1 MNVLGKLNYSRSGVV
16 EMTGITEI
24 CRRFEDGDKMSA
36 ETFDLDVVFANAGR
50 LCEKYGIVYDPT
62 NPVPSDNDLADRTF
76 HAAVDFVAET
86 GVYCPNTRSVIRFTR
101 DEVLEAVANSR
112 GSCIMGEGKDRYV
125 WTPRLPDS
133 DTKPWYHVGT
143 GIINTDERIAFNLV
157 KSYAGI
163 KQANSVSVPA
173 LETIDGQMVTS
184 GTPTEVLGAIRG
196 IKIARDALRHAGR
209 PGLAIGNCISTAG
222 TALATI
228 AASGPQFGLR
238 PSDGWLVGA
247 LAEMKFNMS
256 TLNKTAYLS
265 SWGANIG
272 NESGP
277 LVGGYAGGPAGVAI
291 LNVAYRLIGILVLDC
306 DYHLTFPIH
315 ITRSCSTTR
324 EVLWCVAVS
333 SQAISRNTRELV
345 WSLGYVAAGPMTKQ
359 FFYETA
365 AYLAAAVPSGV
376 SAQTTHPARAVL
388 NDYVTPMEMLGS
400 VEINKACVGMS
411 RKQGN
416 ELAIELLSKYEDKI
430 DNAPVGKRY
439 QDCYDIEIGLPSQEY
454 ISLYGEVKEELRTMG
469 FDFRQ

>member
-1 MNVLGKLNYSRSGVV
+1 MI
-16 EMTGITEI
+16 GITEI
-24 CRRFEDGDKMSA
+24 CRRIEAGDKMSA
-36 ETFDLDVVFANAGR
+36 ETFDLDVVFANARR
-50 LCEKYGIVYDPT
+50 LCKKYGITCDPA
-62 NPVPSDNDLADRTF
+62 NPVPSDDDLADRTF
-76 HAAVDFVAET
+76 QAAVDFVAET
-86 GVYCPNTRSVIRFTR
+86 GIYCPDTRSVLRFTR
-101 DEVLEAVANSR
+101 GEILGAVANSR
-112 GSCIMGEGKDRYV
+112 GRCIMGEGKDRHE

-133 DTKPWYHVGT
+133 DTEPWYHVGT

-157 KSYAGI
+157 KSYAQI

-173 LETIDGQMVTS
+173 LETIDGQMVVS

-196 IKIARDALRHAGR
+196 IRIARDALCEAGR

-228 AASGPQFGLR
+228 AASSPQFGLR

-256 TLNKTAYLS
+256 ALNKTAYLS
-265 SWGANIG
+265 NWGANIG

-277 LVGGYAGGPAGVAI
+277 MVGGYGGGPAGVAV
-291 LNVAYRLIGILVLDC
+291 LNVAYRLIGVLVLDC

-315 ITRSCSTTR
+315 ITKSCSTTR
-324 EVLWCVAVS
+324 DVLWCVAVS

-345 WSLGYVAAGPMTKQ
+345 WSLGYIAAGPMTKQ

-365 AYLAAAVPSGV
+365 AYLASTIPSGV

-400 VEINKACVGMS
+400 VEINEACVGMS
-411 RKQGN
+411 RAQGN
-416 ELAIELLSKYEDKI
+416 ELCKELLDKYEDKI
-430 DNAPVGKRY
+430 DNAPVGRKY
-439 QDCYDIEIGLPSQEY
+439 QDCYDVSTGLPCQEY
-454 ISLYGEVKEELRTMG
+454 VDLYGEVKEELGAMG
-469 FDFRQ
+469 FSFRP

>member
-1 MNVLGKLNYSRSGVV
+1 
-16 EMTGITEI
+16 MTGITEI
-24 CRRFEDGDKMSA
+24 CRRLEAGDKMSA
-36 ETFDLDVVFANAGR
+36 ESFDLDVVFSNTNR
-50 LCEKYGIVYDPT
+50 LCEKYGILYDPA
-62 NPVPSDNDLADRTF
+62 NPVPSDDDLADRTF
-76 HAAVDFVAET
+76 QAAVDFVVDT
-86 GVYCPNTRSVIRFTR
+86 GVYCPDTRSIIKFTR
-101 DEVLEAVANSR
+101 DEVLDAVANSR
-112 GSCIMGEGKDRYV
+112 GRCIMGEGKDRYE
-125 WTPRLPDS
+125 WTSRLPDS
-133 DTKPWYHVGT
+133 NTKPWYHVGT

-173 LETIDGQMVTS
+173 LEKIDGQMVTS

-196 IKIARDALRHAGR
+196 IKIARDALKHAGR

-228 AASGPQFGLR
+228 AASSPQFGLR

-256 TLNKTAYLS
+256 TLNKATYLS

-277 LVGGYAGGPAGVAI
+277 LVGGYGGGPAGVAI

-315 ITRSCSTTR
+315 ITKSCSTTR
-324 EVLWCVAVS
+324 DVLWCVAVS
-333 SQAISRNTRELV
+333 SQAISRNTKELV
-345 WSLGYVAAGPMTKQ
+345 WSLGYIAAGPMTKQ

-365 AYLAAAVPSGV
+365 AYLAAAIPSGV

-388 NDYVTPMEMLGS
+388 NDYVSPMEMAGS
-400 VEINKACVGMS
+400 VEINEACVGMS
-411 RKQGN
+411 RIQGN
-416 ELAIELLSKYEDKI
+416 ELAIELLGKYEDTI
-430 DNAPVGKRY
+430 DNAPIGKRY
-439 QDCYDIEIGLPSQEY
+439 QDCYDIDTGLPCQEY
-454 ISLYGEVKEELRTMG
+454 INLYGEVKEELQTMG
-469 FDFRQ
+469 FSFGQ